1 MAGRPQ
7 KKPDR
12 HFEFSRLNLWFGVSA
27 LALLAVT
34 GWMVMADYS
43 KPWKRLQSDFRDR
56 ERQALLRQADVERQ
70 QVDENELL
78 QLQQEISQEEER
90 LDASRTEIRELEST
104 LDEVE
109 KKIYATD
116 SASRTTKSLLDA
128 ARWKYD
134 RTVQE
139 SDLAAKER
147 ARQKVD
153 DLDAQWLED
162 RKALELLTEQRDQAR
177 GSLDQREAALEE
189 AERRLAALRQGF
201 DTLEQRAA
209 NLDKT
214 LSYRL
219 LNAPLLD
226 FMNPDLKIEQ
236 VMLPG
241 LYHDIN
247 FTKVERVD
255 RCVTCHVAA
264 NRIGFD
270 GEEWEHPFRS
280 HPRMDLFV
288 GAGSPH
294 PYNRFGCSGCHGGLD
309 RSTDFARVGH
319 SPSSNEELASW
330 QQNWDW
336 EPQPYLET
344 PIFPAEF
351 SEAGCFTCHSAEV
364 WTPGAEVQDTGRQLA
379 MRMGC
384 FVCHKIDYPAFQD
397 LPRPGPNLSRV
408 AGKTNPGWAF
418 EWISAPR
425 DFRPTT
431 WMPHFFFQENTT
443 TELNLER
450 QKVEIASVVAYLWE
464 KSESPE
470 YLPPPPGDPRQGQ
483 VLFESVGCTGCHLMD
498 AEARRDDFF
507 PQINRLHG
515 PNLVRTGSKVSP
527 GWLYSWIRNPRQYAP
542 DTRMPVLRLTDKEA
556 ADITAYLMSSRDPAF
571 EELELPEADQ
581 QVRDQMVLQYLRN
594 NQTIE
599 QSLATLQAMTTGERD
614 VYLGFETIQKYGCW
628 GCHDLAGFE
637 IAKPIGVEL
646 TEEGSKPLH
655 QFDFGHVHDVPHTR
669 HDWIRKKLLDPR
681 TWDEGKEAVKHYD
694 ELLKMPNF
702 GMSEREADAV
712 LTMVLGFTRES
723 VEASSR
729 AGQTTRSISL
739 VEGRRLITRFNCQG
753 CHLIEG
759 DGHAIKTAIEDVG
772 MLPPNL
778 AAQGARV
785 KSDWLFEYLHDP
797 GAVRL
802 RPWLEVRMPTFGFSD
817 DEVNALVSYFA
828 AREERLAFLSDPP
841 QPETREL
848 VVGDVAFNMFQCAK
862 CHPAGPQEDLGAGV
876 GAGDLAPSLL
886 LAKRRLRHD
895 WVPHWILDPQS
906 WIPGTKMP
914 ANFPPNPEGGYTS
927 PLAMAIDTPM
937 FEQQKERMMR
947 HFSSDEELK
956 SHLGDA
962 DYVTQALR
970 DHIWW
975 NLEQ

>member
-1 MAGRPQ
+1 MAGHPQ

-12 HFEFSRLNLWFGVSA
+12 HFDFGRLNRWFGISS

-34 GWMVMADYS
+34 LWMVLADYA
-43 KPWKRLQSDFRDR
+43 KPWKQFQSEFRDR
-56 ERQALLRQADVERQ
+56 ERQVLLQQASAERQ
-70 QVDENELL
+70 QIDESELN
-78 QLQQEISQEEER
+78 QLRQDISQEEDGLE
-90 LDASRTEIRELEST
+90 ASRTEIHELKKT
-104 LDEVE
+104 LGKLG
-109 KKIYATD
+109 KKIYAAD
-116 SASRTTKSLLDA
+116 SASRTTKSLLDT
-128 ARWKYD
+128 ARWEYD
-134 RTVQE
+134 RDLQE
-139 SDLAAKER
+139 GDEAAIER
-147 ARQKVD
+147 ARQRVD
-153 DLDAQWLED
+153 ELGEEWLEN
-162 RKALELLTEQRDQAR
+162 RKAVESLTEQRDQAR
-177 GSLDQREAALEE
+177 DSLDQRQAALVD
-189 AERRLAALRQGF
+189 AESRLAALLQGF
-201 DTLEQRAA
+201 ETLEQRAA
-209 NLDKT
+209 NLDKS

-264 NRIGFD
+264 NRVGFD

-280 HPRMDLFV
+280 HPKMDMFV
-288 GAGSPH
+288 GSSSPH
-294 PYNRFGCSGCHGGLD
+294 PYSRFGCSSCHGGLD

-319 SPSSNEELASW
+319 SPSNEEEMKSW
-330 QQNWDW
+330 QKKWGW

-344 PIFPAEF
+344 PIYPADY

-364 WTPGAEVQDTGRQLA
+364 WTPGAELQDTGRQLV

-397 LPRPGPNLSRV
+397 LPRPGPNLSQV
-408 AGKTNPGWAF
+408 AGKTSSGWAF
-418 EWISAPR
+418 QWITAPR

-431 WMPHFFFQENTT
+431 WMPHFFFQDNTSS
-443 TELNLER
+443 ELNLER
-450 QKVEIASVVAYLWE
+450 QAVEIVSAVTYLWE
-464 KSESPE
+464 KSASPE
-470 YLPPPPGDPRQGQ
+470 YPPPPPGDPRQGQ
-483 VLFESVGCTGCHLMD
+483 VLFETVGCTGCHLMD
-498 AEARRDDFF
+498 AEAKRDDFF

-515 PNLVRTGSKVSP
+515 PNLIRTGSKVSA

-542 DTRMPVLRLTDKEA
+542 DTRMPDLRLTDREA

-571 EELELPEADQ
+571 EGLELPEPDP
-581 QVRDQMVLQYLRN
+581 QVRDEMVLNYLRN
-594 NQTIE
+594 NETIE
-599 QSLATLQAMTTGERD
+599 QSLAVLQEMSAHERN

-628 GCHDLAGFE
+628 GCHDLSGFE

-646 TEEGSKPLH
+646 TEEGTKPLH

-669 HDWIRKKLLDPR
+669 HDWIRTKLLNPR
-681 TWDEGKEAVKHYD
+681 IWDEGKEAVKNYA

-702 GMSEREADAV
+702 GMSEREAEAV
-712 LTMVLGFTRES
+712 VTMVLGFTRES

-759 DGHAIKTAIEDVG
+759 QGHAIRTSIEDVG

-778 AAQGARV
+778 AAEGARV
-785 KSDWLFEYLHDP
+785 KSDWLFEYLHAP

-802 RPWLEVRMPTFGFSD
+802 RPWLTTRMPTFGFSD

-828 AREERLAFLSDPP
+828 AREERLAFLSDPARP
-841 QPETREL
+841 GAREL
-848 VVGDVAFNMFQCAK
+848 VVGEVTFNMFQCAK

-886 LAKRRLRHD
+886 LAKQRLRHD
-895 WVPHWILDPQS
+895 WVPDWIRDPQS
-906 WIPGTKMP
+906 WIPGSKMP
-914 ANFPPNPEGGYTS
+914 ANFPRSPDGGYTS

-937 FEQQKERMMR
+937 FAQQKERMMR
-947 HFSSDEELK
+947 YFSSDEELK
-956 SHLGDA
+956 AYLGDA
-962 DYVTQALR
+962 DYVTGVLR

-975 NLEQ
+975 NLED